1 MALAH
6 DGHRLKAAVR
16 VGRKAGNGL
25 AVVHAPA
32 VLAGKVLAQIAPV
45 QARVGPHGGVAT
57 RVGVHV
63 VNTKQKWIDG
73 RPGWRGQGRDAEDAA
88 HGVSLHVIDEY
99 EAGIG
104 PQLAGPGVRYKNG
117 VGLG

>member
-45 QARVGPHGGVAT
+45 QARVGPHGGVAA
-57 RVGVHV
+57 RVV
-63 VNTKQKWIDG
+63 VQVVDAKQKRVNG
-73 RPGWRGQGRDAEDAA
+73 RPRWRGQGRDAEDAA

-104 PQLAGPGVRYKNG
+104 PQLAGPGDMYESG
-117 VGLG
+117 AGLG